1 MRIYTSD
8 NKRTVDI
15 GTGSL
20 WHSVYSTAAIR
31 LFDDDKDFLQFAMDF
46 LKSGECDAD
55 DAQITARQMELLR
68 RRFAKIAPTDAVCDL
83 NDLQKKAPWGNYISK
98 SVTSCANLYTTADG
112 KDLFDEVINFLKYAD
127 ENKTD
132 TKTEK

>member
-8 NKRTVDI
+8 NKRTVDV
-15 GTGSL
+15 GTAL

-31 LFDDDKDFLQFAMDF
+31 LSDDDKDFLQFAMDF
-46 LKSGECDAD
+46 LKSGECVAD

-83 NDLQKKAPWGNYISK
+83 NDPQQKAPWGGFGSK

-112 KDLFDEVINFLKYAD
+112 NDLFDEVIDLLKYAD
-127 ENKTD
+127 VNKVD
-132 TKTEK
+132 TLTK

>member
-20 WHSVYSTAAIR
+20 WLSVYSTAAIR
-31 LFDDDKDFLQFAMDF
+31 LSDDDKDFLQFAMDF
-46 LKSGECDAD
+46 LKSGECIAD

-68 RRFAKIAPTDAVCDL
+68 RRFAKIAPADAVYDL
-83 NDLQKKAPWGNYISK
+83 NDPQQKAPWGHFSSK

-112 KDLFDEVINFLKYAD
+112 KDLFDEVIDLLKYAD
-127 ENKTD
+127 ANRID
-132 TKTEK
+132 TLVE